1 MKNKAN
7 KFECGL
13 VRRSVLTA
21 AMATALLGTQPVHA
35 LGLGEAEVESFLN
48 QPLKVRIPIIVENE
62 GERESLRV
70 DLAAAEDFRKVGLDR
85 AALGLNL
92 DVELLDDDGQL
103 SVLLSSTS
111 AVTDPF
117 LQVLLNADWSS
128 GRLLRQYTLF
138 LDPPLIEKP
147 TIQVRNEPPPAP
159 ASTSRPPP
167 PRAASTSRPNN
178 RGNARPAAARPSI
191 EGQYGPVGAG
201 ETLWSIA
208 SRSNPNA
215 NEYSVNQVMLAYVRM
230 NPDAFDG
237 GNVNSMRRGA
247 SLQVPGSQDIAVVNA
262 QEALRIVQQ
271 QHRDWRG
278 DFGASS
284 QSANSSSSSR
294 SNRDSSRDG
303 RLQLVPP
310 EESSAPIT
318 NSAGMRAELARLE
331 EELLTAKLE
340 NRDLVEQVENLRE
353 EIARLEGDGL
363 QDRELAQFQNYLG
376 EEQSSEGDE
385 AYVDPFVNN
394 GFDASVDANNPA
406 DSVAGDPLASND
418 TLAGGV
424 DANGDVMAGD
434 AMAEPMA
441 ADGAAGD
448 LNDNTNAEPIGAN
461 TVAQDN
467 TPPTVTIDQPPVAAQ
482 PAQAGGDDR
491 IFSPLTLAI
500 AAIGGLGVVFLLLM
514 QRRRD
519 RGTSE
524 ESPAKSR
531 FSAKDFL
538 DKAKKLKE
546 KKPKKE
552 KKEKVKSKKKSGAA
566 SLADRLIAA
575 GKQQKAE
582 DLDAPLAGAAAAAAT
597 MAAADSMAQ
606 DSAAPAEERPPLPP
620 DDTPISTLADSGLN
634 DPSPEELSAMHGGM
648 ASEPQAMAA
657 DGSAT
662 EPPPPE
668 PKEDEIDKG
677 LDFILDEPEPEPTV
691 SDSAPPPLAGGASDM
706 GDEAEELLRRLA
718 NDDGMGDL
726 ESSLE
731 DTPAEP
737 ESESGLDFDLSGMEH
752 LISGS
757 AAEEAPA
764 AAEDEE
770 DPYAAVL
777 RGMAADDEM
786 ERSSDMAAD
795 PLAASTSS
803 AVSDDEFDEESF
815 AGPDE
820 DEVEIKL
827 DLARAYI
834 SMGDNEAAST
844 ILDEI
849 LAEGNDSQRAEARNL
864 LKQV

>member
-1 MKNKAN
+1 M
-7 KFECGL
+7 
-13 VRRSVLTA
+13 RRSVLTA
-21 AMATALLGTQPVHA
+21 AVATALLGSQQVHA

-92 DVELLDDDGQL
+92 DVELMDDDGQL
-103 SVLLSSTS
+103 SVLLSSQS

-147 TIQVRNEPPPAP
+147 TIQVRNDPPPAP
-159 ASTSRPPP
+159 ASNSRPAPARP
-167 PRAASTSRPNN
+167 TTSSRPNN
-178 RGNARPAAARPSI
+178 RGNVRPASRPSI

-208 SRSNPNA
+208 SRSNPDT
-215 NEYSVNQVMLAYVRM
+215 NEYTVNQVMLAYVRM

-262 QEALRIVQQ
+262 QEALRLVQQ

-278 DFGASS
+278 DFGSS
-284 QSANSSSSSR
+284 QSASSNSSSSS
-294 SNRDSSRDG
+294 SNRDRNRDG

-340 NRDLVEQVENLRE
+340 NRDLVDQVENLRE

-385 AYVDPFVNN
+385 TYVDPFVNN
-394 GFDASVDANNPA
+394 GFDSSADANNPA
-406 DSVAGDPLASND
+406 DSVSGDPLAGD
-418 TLAGGV
+418 DALTGGV
-424 DANGDVMAGD
+424 DANGNPMDAEPMVAMDEIDAGD
-434 AMAEPMA
+434 AA
-441 ADGAAGD
+441 
-448 LNDNTNAEPIGAN
+448 DNTNAQPIGAN
-461 TVAQDN
+461 TIAQDN
-467 TPPTVTIDQPPVAAQ
+467 TPPTVAIDQPPVAAQ
-482 PAQAGGDDR
+482 PAQSDGDNR

-519 RGTSE
+519 RGGSD
-524 ESPAKSR
+524 ESPAKAR

-582 DLDAPLAGAAAAAAT
+582 DLDAPLAGAAAAAAAAT
-597 MAAADSMAQ
+597 VAADGMAQ
-606 DSAAPAEERPPLPP
+606 EPEAQNEAPPP

-634 DPSPEELSAMHGGM
+634 DPSPEELSAMHGHS
-648 ASEPQAMAA
+648 ADEAA
-657 DGSAT
+657 AVTGDAAGAT
-662 EPPPPE
+662 APPPE
-668 PKEDEIDKG
+668 PKEEEIDKG
-677 LDFILDEPEPEPTV
+677 LDFILDEPEPEPQPAEQGQA
-691 SDSAPPPLAGGASDM
+691 SADGMDS
-706 GDEAEELLRRLA
+706 EAEELLRRLA
-718 NDDGMGDL
+718 DDDDLGDL
-726 ESSLE
+726 GDLVDAEESTA
-731 DTPAEP
+731 DAEK
-737 ESESGLDFDLSGMEH
+737 ESGLDFDLSGMEH

-757 AAEEAPA
+757 SAEESLDA
-764 AAEDEE
+764 AADDEE

-777 RGMAADDEM
+777 RGMAADDEL
-786 ERSSDMAAD
+786 ERSADLAAD
-795 PLAASTSS
+795 PLTANPAASSS
-803 AVSDDEFDEESF
+803 AEDDLDDDSF